1 MVVFENGRPLKSA
14 YRKFKIKGFTGQDDY
29 ASMAEVIERRL
40 QEYRQH
46 KESGEGFG
54 RLPDLILLDGGKGQI
69 SAVRPVLERAGVDI
83 PLFGMVKDEKHKTRA
98 IAKDGGEIS
107 ILSKRK
113 AFTLVSTIQE
123 EVHRFAIGYH
133 RQVRKKST
141 LQTELTQIPG
151 IGDSR
156 AKAILSY
163 FKTMKAVKQAEIEQ
177 LELVPGMTKPAAQA
191 VYQYFRNQEE

>member
-1 MVVFENGRPLKSA
+1 M
-14 YRKFKIKGFTGQDDY
+14 
-29 ASMAEVIERRL
+29 
-40 QEYRQH
+40 
-46 KESGEGFG
+46 
-54 RLPDLILLDGGKGQI
+54 
-69 SAVRPVLERAGVDI
+69 
-83 PLFGMVKDEKHKTRA
+83 
-98 IAKDGGEIS
+98 
-107 ILSKRK
+107 SKRK

-133 RQVRKKST
+133 RQVRKRNT
-141 LQTELTQIPG
+141 LQTELTQITG

-191 VYQYFRNQEE
+191 VYQYFRNQEES

>member
-1 MVVFENGRPLKSA
+1 M
-14 YRKFKIKGFTGQDDY
+14 
-29 ASMAEVIERRL
+29 
-40 QEYRQH
+40 
-46 KESGEGFG
+46 
-54 RLPDLILLDGGKGQI
+54 
-69 SAVRPVLERAGVDI
+69 
-83 PLFGMVKDEKHKTRA
+83 
-98 IAKDGGEIS
+98 
-107 ILSKRK
+107 SKRK

-191 VYQYFRNQEE
+191 VYQYFRNQEES